1 VDLSKSPRPDDRCR
15 RSGGAAF
22 GHHRAVLQEHDP
34 PVEAKTAAVVD
45 QLQQGRLGAAS
56 PVGQRHDDR
65 ASHASFGS
73 LP

>member
-1 VDLSKSPRPDDRCR
+1 VDLAKSPRPDDRGR
-15 RSGGAAF
+15 HSGRTAF
-22 GHHRAVLQEHDP
+22 GHHRPVLQEHDP
-34 PVEAKTAAVVD
+34 PVEAKTTAVVD

-65 ASHASFGS
+65 ASRASFGS